1 MINNLE
7 IFCVTNKHLKFLEK
21 IDYNLAA
28 VGKDKFPP
36 KYIKCDTGENIFYK
50 EENYSELTFHYWFW
64 KNRLDQYKDRNSWI
78 GFCQKRRFWLQK
90 NENISNLSLNVISS
104 KLLKTVPDEWKNRDS
119 VICKPID
126 LTGPKKIKVLKKGWK
141 NFIKDPTILFNK
153 RKQTIKLHFDM
164 FHGYGKLDQAIDV
177 MHEKDQFE
185 FRNYVNQ
192 STSFNPHIMFIAKPD
207 IINKWFF
214 DLFSWLYKCES
225 IFGFKE
231 LKGYETKRLYA
242 YLSERYLSFWFK
254 KYSNYIEWPYIFIDT
269 EKTSEL

>member
-1 MINNLE
+1 MINKPE
-7 IFCVTNKHLKFLEK
+7 IFCVTNKHLKFFEK

-64 KNRLDQYKDRNSWI
+64 KNRLNKHKDRNNWI

-90 NENISNLSLNVISS
+90 KENINDLSLNVISS
-104 KLLKTVPDEWKNRDS
+104 KLLKTVPEEWKNHDS
-119 VICKPID
+119 VICEPID
-126 LTGPKKIKVLKKGWK
+126 LTSPKKIKVLKKGWK

-153 RKQTIKLHFDM
+153 RKQTVKLHFDM

-177 MHEKDQFE
+177 MHEKDQLE
-185 FRNYVNQ
+185 FRNFVNQ

-214 DLFSWLYKCES
+214 DLFSWLSKCES

-242 YLSERYLSFWFK
+242 YLSERYLSFWFR
-254 KYSNYIEWPYIFIDT
+254 KYANYIEWPYIFIDT